1 MKRAIVFSLA
11 ALLLATSAARADYVI
26 LRDGKS
32 YSGAYT
38 GAADGRLKFK
48 DGQGIQYTFPLAD
61 VQSLV
66 FSNVADHISLRGG
79 QSYTGQLM
87 GATSI
92 QFRGANGISYVFPLS
107 DVASLVITGGP
118 SANGAP
124 MGAGAQGAYAP
135 PGAPPGNYAPAAN
148 YGAQGNY
155 GAPAGYAPGAAPPA
169 PRYAPASANAG
180 PGTPS
185 IVIPS
190 GTQIVVRTDVKI
202 DTTKDAVGKLYP
214 AQIAQDIVD
223 GAGAVAIPSGTN
235 AKLEVVNLNQ
245 NTGSGG
251 SDLALDLYSVEVNG
265 AEYRVDSSSIA
276 ENGKA
281 GYGLNRRTAEYA
293 GGGAGLG
300 ALMGAVFGGGTGA
313 GVGTLAGGG
322 VGALAQFLTRGKKV
336 QVPAESTLTFQLEQT
351 MVLHP

>member
-1 MKRAIVFSLA
+1 MKRTILFSLA
-11 ALLLATSAARADYVI
+11 TLILATSAARADYVI

-48 DGQGIQYTFPLAD
+48 DGQGIQYTFPLSD

-87 GATSI
+87 GATTI
-92 QFRGANGISYVFPLS
+92 QFRGANGIAYVFPLS
-107 DVASLVITGGP
+107 DVASLVITGAP
-118 SANGAP
+118 SANG
-124 MGAGAQGAYAP
+124 MP
-135 PGAPPGNYAPAAN
+135 PGGPAGGYAPAAN
-148 YGAQGNY
+148 YAAQGNY
-155 GAPAGYAPGAAPPA
+155 GAAANYAQGAVPPPASGYAAP
-169 PRYAPASANAG
+169 SANAG

-190 GTQIVVRTDVKI
+190 GTQIVVRTDMQI
-202 DTTKDAVGKLYP
+202 DTAKDAVGKLYP
-214 AQIAQDIVD
+214 AQIAQDIFD
-223 GAGAVAIPSGTN
+223 GAGAVAIPSGSN

-251 SDLALDLYSVEVNG
+251 LNLALDLYSVEVHG
-265 AEYRVDSSSIA
+265 AEYRVDTSSIA

-322 VGALAQFLTRGKKV
+322 LGALGQFLTRGHKV
-336 QVPAESTLTFQLEQT
+336 QVPAESTLTFQLQQT